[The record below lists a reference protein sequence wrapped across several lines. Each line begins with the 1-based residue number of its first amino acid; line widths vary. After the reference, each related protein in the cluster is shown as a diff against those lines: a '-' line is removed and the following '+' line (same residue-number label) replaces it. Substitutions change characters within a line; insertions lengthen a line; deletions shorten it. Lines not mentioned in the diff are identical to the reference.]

1 MDGIYRAN
9 ARPYYSDPTANTAIG
24 SVMREERAAKHKK
37 EMELKKLL
45 LKDLTAVLREAKHM
59 GCKKVN
65 FTAIPVENL
74 ELVVE
79 ALRAYGRR

>member
-9 ARPYYSDPTANTAIG
+9 ARPYYSDPTADMAIG
-24 SVMREERAAKHKK
+24 NVMREERAAKHKK

-45 LKDLTAVLREAKHM
+45 LKDLTAVLQEAKHM
-59 GCKKVN
+59 GCKTVN